1 MADTV
6 LDWMI
11 LGLLV
16 AEVVFLS
23 RLDRRR
29 FGTWVTPFTVLGY
42 PYAAVAIL
50 AYLLAPV
57 FDFVPLYTGSVV
69 VWIEGLFLVWAAG
82 AFLGWGLLDMRL
94 APSDQP
100 VRFHVAPPQLD
111 DEAVLRVAVALS
123 WAAMPFMLYG
133 VIVSARDAGGW
144 TEIGSTG
151 FRDAYG
157 HGLHA
162 HAVVLAMLLGIVL
175 IGLYRQGDKRL
186 VATIAMILV
195 FLTLGRVKGTI
206 LQVIIGGVF
215 FRMTRGQFHLTF
227 KKVAIL
233 LGTTYVVFN
242 VVYIISMQVFL
253 ADDPFDGEI
262 YAYLGRHYMYYLFA
276 GVIGFS
282 EAMRS
287 GVAGV
292 GGDWH
297 TIFSPFLNL
306 YHVVFGG
313 SLVAAGSPHEKGM
326 DTDLLMKV
334 SSETNVYTMFGT
346 LHLDLGVLG
355 AELYVFVVGLLCYGF
370 LILVRRRNN
379 TWVTASYCLIAG
391 QLTFGFFEFYFW
403 HLTGY
408 EVVVMGA
415 LLAFATKPRWRSFAR
430 VHPLAS

>member
-1 MADTV
+1 VAQ
-6 LDWMI
+6 LIGDWII

-42 PYAAVAIL
+42 PYAAVVIL
-50 AYLLAPV
+50 AYFLAPV

-69 VWIEGLFLVWAAG
+69 VWIVGLFLVWAAG
-82 AFLGWGLLDMRL
+82 AFLGWGLLDLRL
-94 APSDQP
+94 APNLHAPCFRTEP
-100 VRFHVAPPQLD
+100 VQED
-111 DEAVLRVAVALS
+111 DDATLRVAVALS
-123 WAAMPFMLYG
+123 WAAMPFMSYG
-133 VIVSARDAGGW
+133 VVVSARDAGGW

-151 FRDAYG
+151 FSDAYG

-175 IGLYRQGDKRL
+175 IGLYRKGDKHR

-195 FLTLGRVKGTI
+195 FLMLGRVKGTI

-215 FRMTRGQFHLTF
+215 LRMIRGQFHLSF

-242 VVYIISMQVFL
+242 VVYMISMKVFQS
-253 ADDPFDGEI
+253 DDPLNGDI
-262 YAYLGRHYMYYLFA
+262 YTFLGRHYLYYLFA
-276 GVIGFS
+276 GVLAFS

-287 GVAGV
+287 GIAGV

-297 TIFSPFLNL
+297 TIFSPFLNI

-326 DTDLLMKV
+326 DTDLLMNV

-346 LHLDLGVLG
+346 LHMDLGALG
-355 AELYVFVVGLLCYGF
+355 AGLYVFVVGLLCYGF

-408 EVVVMGA
+408 EVIVFGA
-415 LLAFATKPRWRSFAR
+415 LLAFATKAKWR
-430 VHPLAS
+430 PLARGHPVAG